1 VTDKYA
7 KQGNISQNGRGY
19 PVSVQVKFMQSGTFH
34 AGEIKSLDLEKISR
48 FQITHQRNSCE
59 LFVTTPENPRP
70 ETPYMLARRDR
81 EYELQAIVNDLRQ
94 LKLEQ
99 KEAVYNITDTEAG
112 LVTN

>member
-1 VTDKYA
+1 M
-7 KQGNISQNGRGY
+7 
-19 PVSVQVKFMQSGTFH
+19 SVQVKFMQSGTFH

-48 FQITHQRNSCE
+48 FPITHQRNTCE

-94 LKLEQ
+94 LRSEQ
-99 KEAVYNITDTEAG
+99 KEAVYTITDTDAG